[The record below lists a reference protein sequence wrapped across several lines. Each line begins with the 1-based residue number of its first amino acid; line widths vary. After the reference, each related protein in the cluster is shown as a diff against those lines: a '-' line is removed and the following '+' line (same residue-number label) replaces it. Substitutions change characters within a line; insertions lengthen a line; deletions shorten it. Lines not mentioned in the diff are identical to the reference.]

1 LAPPS
6 DRFLCVHAHFYQP
19 PRENPWLESVELQ
32 DSAYPYHDWN
42 ERVSAECYAP
52 NGASRILNG
61 DGRIRTIV
69 NNYLKISFNF
79 GPTLLSWMEEALP
92 ALYSSIQATDRESI
106 ALHSGHGSAVAQAYN
121 HIIMP
126 LANVRDRQ
134 TQVIWGIRDFEH
146 RFGRAPEGMW
156 LPEAAVDLPTL
167 DLLALHGIRF
177 TILSPFSARRVR
189 RLGETKWKDVAG
201 AQIDPSRAYSVL
213 LPSGRS
219 IAVFFYD
226 GPASRAVAFEDI
238 LASGEAFAHRL
249 LGTYSDARTWPQLAH
264 IATDGET
271 YGHHKVHGDMALAYA
286 LHYIESKGLARLT
299 NYAEFLN
306 LFPPTHE
313 AEIFENSS
321 WSCPHGVERWR
332 ANCGCNSG
340 GNRGWNQEWR
350 APLREAF
357 DWLRDTAAP
366 LFEQQGA
373 KLFRDAWEARDD
385 YIRVVLDRSH
395 ENVSTF
401 LRRHARTE
409 LSGEQQILA
418 LRLLELQRHLML
430 MYTSCGW
437 FFDELS
443 GIETVQTIQYAGRA
457 LQLAASLDGAQ
468 DLEAQFTDRLARA
481 KSNLP
486 EHGDGKKIYDKFVK
500 PSMLD
505 LKRVG
510 AHYAISS
517 LFEDFGEEARI
528 YCYEVSRKDIRS
540 LSSGRTKLVAG
551 HAEIRSRIT
560 WESADLS
567 YGVVHLG
574 DHLLSGGVR
583 DFGGV
588 SAYSQTVNEIIAAF
602 DSGDFTD
609 LMRVVDRAYH
619 VDSNTLRLLFRDEQR
634 KIVRQ
639 ILAAPLAE
647 AELAYRQLF
656 ENRVPLMHFLHA
668 LNYPPVRALQVAAEF
683 TLNADF
689 RAAIEA
695 GDRNIQKTR
704 AILDEIERIGVP
716 LDSTTA
722 EFVLR
727 GKLERLAAQFRANP
741 ERMELLQRLLDSVE
755 LALSLPFSVQFWKIQ
770 NEYFAVLKEF
780 YPEARKS
787 PKAAQKWL
795 DLFKKLGDSLSFHLE
810 EI

>member
-1 LAPPS
+1 MAPPS